1 MGFPPGKTGK
11 LKPARYDR
19 ATGEETKMS
28 EKPRLDTTRLQK
40 IAQAYWESAAL
51 MAAVELEIFTAIAH
65 GHDTIPAAAKAAG
78 ISERNAER
86 LLTALTAMTLLAR
99 EGDGEQGRFANAP
112 DVQRFLVKDGER
124 YAGPWIL
131 FTKPRWAAYGEL
143 GQRLRSKTENR
154 LGAYESFT
162 VDDAR
167 RYHAA
172 TYSIGM
178 GAARLFSRSVDL
190 SGRKKMLDL
199 GGGSGAY
206 SIVATKTFPGLQA
219 IVLDLPPV
227 AVVAGEYIA
236 ANQAS
241 DRVSTLPGDF
251 TRTPFPQGVD
261 IVVMASNL
269 PQYEPDLIRLVV
281 GKAFDALLPGG
292 EMHLI
297 GETLHD
303 DRRGP
308 LSAAL
313 WGLNE
318 AVYGST
324 GRAHTEGEVK
334 GYLQD
339 AGFNDVAVHPFVPGV
354 LSRVAGRKS
363 G

>member
-1 MGFPPGKTGK
+1 MIRQQRRIPQM
-11 LKPARYDR
+11 A
-19 ATGEETKMS
+19 

-40 IAQAYWESAAL
+40 MAQAYWESAAL
-51 MAAVELEIFTAIAH
+51 MAAVELEVFTAIAH
-65 GHDTIPAAAKAAG
+65 GQDTIASVAKAVG

-86 LLTALTAMTLLAR
+86 LLTVLVAMTLLTR
-99 EGDGEQGRFANAP
+99 DGDRFANAA
-112 DVQRFLVKDGER
+112 DVERFLVKDSDR

-131 FTKPRWAAYGEL
+131 FTKPRWAAFGEL
-143 GQRLRSKTENR
+143 STRLRKPEENR
-154 LGAYESFT
+154 LGAYVDFT
-162 VDDAR
+162 VEDAR

-190 SGRKKMLDL
+190 KGRKLLLDL

-206 SIVATKTFPGLQA
+206 SIVATQTFPGLKA
-219 IVLDLPPV
+219 ILLDLPPV
-227 AVVAGEYIA
+227 AVVAKEYIA
-236 ANQAS
+236 ANNAD
-241 DRVSTLPGDF
+241 DRVTTLPGDF
-251 TRTPFPQGVD
+251 TRTEFPQGVD
-261 IVVMASNL
+261 VVVMASNL

-281 GKAFDALLPGG
+281 GKAFAALVPGG

-318 AVYGST
+318 AIQHST
-324 GRAHTEGEVK
+324 GLAHTESEVK
-334 GYLQD
+334 GYLQG
-339 AGFNDVAVHPFVPGV
+339 AGFAGVAVHPFVPGV
-354 LSRVAGRKS
+354 LSRITGRKP

>member
-1 MGFPPGKTGK
+1 
-11 LKPARYDR
+11 
-19 ATGEETKMS
+19 MS
-28 EKPRLDTTRLQK
+28 DKQRLDTTRLQK

-65 GHDTIPAAAKAAG
+65 GHDTIPAVAKSIG
-78 ISERNAER
+78 ITERNAER
-86 LLTALTAMTLLAR
+86 ILTVLAAMTLLSR
-99 EGDGEQGRFANAP
+99 EGERFTNAP

-131 FTKPRWAAYGEL
+131 FTKPRWTAFGEL
-143 GQRLRSKTENR
+143 SDRLRRKEENK
-154 LGAYESFT
+154 LGAYVDFS

-190 SGRKKMLDL
+190 TGRKKLLDL

-206 SIVATKTFPGLQA
+206 SIVATKTYPGLKA

-227 AVVAGEYIA
+227 AVVANEYIA
-236 ANQAS
+236 ANDAA
-241 DRVSTLPGDF
+241 DKVSTLPGDF
-251 TRTPFPQGVD
+251 TSTEFPNGVD
-261 IVVMASNL
+261 VVVMASNL

-281 GKAFDALLPGG
+281 RKAFAALEPGG

-303 DRRGP
+303 DRNGP

-318 AVYGST
+318 AVQGST
-324 GRAHTEGEVK
+324 GLAHTEAEVK
-334 GYLQD
+334 GYLQG
-339 AGFNDVAVHPFVPGV
+339 AGFAGVAVHPFVPGV
-354 LSRVAGRKS
+354 LSRVTGRKPA
-363 G
+363 

>member
-1 MGFPPGKTGK
+1 MP
-11 LKPARYDR
+11 DR
-19 ATGEETKMS
+19 
-28 EKPRLDTTRLQK
+28 PRLDTTRLQK
-40 IAQAYWESAAL
+40 VAQAYWESAAL
-51 MAAVELEIFTAIAH
+51 MAAVELEVFTAIAH
-65 GHDTIPAAAKAAG
+65 GHDTIAAAGQAIG

-86 LLTALTAMTLLAR
+86 LLTALTAMTLLER
-99 EGDGEQGRFANAP
+99 SGERFTNAP

-131 FTKPRWAAYGEL
+131 FTKPRWPAFGEL
-143 GQRLRSKTENR
+143 SGRLRRREENR
-154 LGAYESFT
+154 LGQYTEFT
-162 VDDAR
+162 VEDAR

-190 SGRKKMLDL
+190 AGRKLLLDL

-206 SIVATKTFPGLQA
+206 SIVATKTFPGLRA

-227 AVVAGEYIA
+227 VVVAREYIA
-236 ANQAS
+236 ANDAA
-241 DRVSTLPGDF
+241 DRVSAIAGDF
-251 TRTPFPQGVD
+251 TTSEFPKGVD
-261 IVVMASNL
+261 VAVMASNL
-269 PQYEPDLIRLVV
+269 PQYEPALIRLVV
-281 GKAFDALLPGG
+281 KKAFAALVPGG

-318 AVYGST
+318 AVQGST
-324 GRAHTEGEVK
+324 GVAHTEGEVK
-334 GYLQD
+334 SYLQD
-339 AGFNDVAVHPFVPGV
+339 AGFAGVTVHPFVPGV
-354 LSRVAGRKS
+354 LSRVAGRKPS
-363 G
+363 

>member
-1 MGFPPGKTGK
+1 M
-11 LKPARYDR
+11 A
-19 ATGEETKMS
+19 
-28 EKPRLDTTRLQK
+28 EKPRLDTTRLQR

-51 MAAVELEIFTAIAH
+51 MAAVELEVFTAIAH
-65 GHDTIPAAAKAAG
+65 GHDTVPAAARAVG

-86 LLTALTAMTLLAR
+86 LLTVLSAMALLERT
-99 EGDGEQGRFANAP
+99 GDRFANAP

-131 FTKPRWAAYGEL
+131 FTKPRWEAFGRLSE
-143 GQRLRSKTENR
+143 RLRDREEKR
-154 LGAYESFT
+154 LGAYVDFT

-190 SGRKKMLDL
+190 TGRKRLLDL

-206 SIVATKTFPGLQA
+206 SIVATQTFPGLEA

-227 AVVAGEYIA
+227 TAVADEYIA
-236 ANQAS
+236 ANGAS
-241 DRVSTLPGDF
+241 ERVRTLPGDF
-251 TRTPFPQGVD
+251 TRTDFPAD
-261 IVVMASNL
+261 IDVVVMASNL

-281 GKAFDALLPGG
+281 GKAFDALVPGG

-303 DRRGP
+303 DRQGP

-318 AVYGST
+318 AVQGST
-324 GRAHTEGEVK
+324 GVAHTEGEVQ
-334 GYLQD
+334 GYLQG
-339 AGFNDVAVHPFVPGV
+339 AGFVDVAVHPFVPGV
-354 LSRVAGRKS
+354 LSRIAGRKP

>member
-1 MGFPPGKTGK
+1 MT
-11 LKPARYDR
+11 
-19 ATGEETKMS
+19 EN
-28 EKPRLDTTRLQK
+28 KPRLDTTRLQK
-40 IAQAYWESAAL
+40 MAQAYWESAAL
-51 MAAVELEIFTAIAH
+51 MAAVELEVFTAIAH
-65 GHDTIPAAAKAAG
+65 GHDTIPAAAKAVG
-78 ISERNAER
+78 ISPRNAER
-86 LLTALTAMTLLAR
+86 LLTALVAMTLLTR
-99 EGDGEQGRFANAP
+99 HDEGGGERFANAP

-131 FTKPRWAAYGEL
+131 FTKPRWTAFGEL
-143 GQRLRSKTENR
+143 GERLRRREENK
-154 LGAYESFT
+154 LGQYTGFT
-162 VDDAR
+162 VEDAR

-190 SGRKKMLDL
+190 AGRKLLLDL

-206 SIVATKTFPGLQA
+206 SIVATKTFPGLKA

-227 AVVAGEYIA
+227 AVVAREYIA
-236 ANQAS
+236 ASDAA
-241 DRVSTLPGDF
+241 DRVSAMAGDF
-251 TRTPFPQGVD
+251 TTADFPQDVD
-261 IVVMASNL
+261 VVVMASNL
-269 PQYEPDLIRLVV
+269 PQYEPALIRLVV
-281 GKAFDALLPGG
+281 GKAFAALVPGG

-318 AVYGST
+318 AVQGST
-324 GRAHTEGEVK
+324 GVAHTESEVK

-339 AGFNDVAVHPFVPGV
+339 AGFTGVAVHPFVPGV
-354 LSRVAGRKS
+354 LSRIAGRKP

>member
-1 MGFPPGKTGK
+1 
-11 LKPARYDR
+11 
-19 ATGEETKMS
+19 MS
-28 EKPRLDTTRLQK
+28 DKQRLDTTRLQK

-65 GHDTIPAAAKAAG
+65 GHDTIPAVAKATN
-78 ISERNAER
+78 ITERNAER
-86 LLTALTAMTLLAR
+86 ILTVLAAMTLLSR
-99 EGDGEQGRFANAP
+99 EGERFTNAP

-131 FTKPRWAAYGEL
+131 FTKPRWTAFGEL
-143 GQRLRSKTENR
+143 SDRLRRKEETK
-154 LGAYESFT
+154 LGAYVDFS

-190 SGRKKMLDL
+190 TGRKKLLDL

-206 SIVATKTFPGLQA
+206 SIVATKTYPGLKA

-227 AVVAGEYIA
+227 AVVANEYIA
-236 ANQAS
+236 ANDAA

-251 TRTPFPQGVD
+251 TSTEFPSGVD
-261 IVVMASNL
+261 VVVMASNL
-269 PQYEPDLIRLVV
+269 PQYEPALIRLVV
-281 GKAFDALLPGG
+281 KKAFAALEPGG

-303 DRRGP
+303 DRSGP

-318 AVYGST
+318 AVQGST
-324 GRAHTEGEVK
+324 GLAHTEAEVK
-334 GYLQD
+334 GYLQG
-339 AGFNDVAVHPFVPGV
+339 AGFADVAVHPFVPGV
-354 LSRVAGRKS
+354 LSRVTGRKPA
-363 G
+363 

>member
-1 MGFPPGKTGK
+1 M
-11 LKPARYDR
+11 
-19 ATGEETKMS
+19 
-28 EKPRLDTTRLQK
+28 EKPRLDTTRLQR

-65 GHDTIPAAAKAAG
+65 GHDTVPGIATAAG
-78 ISERNAER
+78 LSERNAER
-86 LLTALTAMTLLAR
+86 LLTVLVAMTLLSHQ
-99 EGDGEQGRFANAP
+99 DGRFANAA
-112 DVQRFLVKDGER
+112 DVQRFLVKGGER

-131 FTKPRWAAYGEL
+131 FTKPRWEAFGRLTE
-143 GQRLRSKTENR
+143 RLRDREEKR
-154 LGAYESFT
+154 LGAYVNFT
-162 VDDAR
+162 VEDAR

-190 SGRKKMLDL
+190 TGRKLLLDL

-206 SIVATKTFPGLQA
+206 SIVATAAFPGLEA

-227 AVVAGEYIA
+227 TVVADEYIA
-236 ANQAS
+236 ANGAAH
-241 DRVSTLPGDF
+241 RVTTLPGDF
-251 TRTPFPQGVD
+251 TQTEFPRGVD
-261 IVVMASNL
+261 VVVMASNL

-281 GKAFDALLPGG
+281 AKAFAALVPGG

-303 DRRGP
+303 DRNGP

-318 AVYGST
+318 AVQGST
-324 GRAHTEGEVK
+324 GRAHTEAEVK
-334 GYLQD
+334 GYLQG
-339 AGFNDVAVHPFVPGV
+339 AGFAGVTVHPFVPSV
-354 LSRVAGRKS
+354 LSRVAGRKPD
-363 G
+363 

>member
-1 MGFPPGKTGK
+1 M
-11 LKPARYDR
+11 A
-19 ATGEETKMS
+19 

-40 IAQAYWESAAL
+40 MAQAYWESAAL
-51 MAAVELEIFTAIAH
+51 MAAVELDVFTAIAR
-65 GHDTIPAAAKAAG
+65 GQDTIAAVATAAG
-78 ISERNAER
+78 ISARNAER
-86 LLTALTAMTLLAR
+86 LLTALAAMTLLDR
-99 EGDGEQGRFANAP
+99 DGDRFTNAA
-112 DVQRFLVKDGER
+112 DVQRFLVKDSDR

-131 FTKPRWAAYGEL
+131 FTKPRWGAYGEL
-143 GQRLRSKTENR
+143 AGRLKNPAENR

-190 SGRKKMLDL
+190 KGRKLMLDL

-206 SIVATKTFPGLQA
+206 SIVATQTFPGLKA

-236 ANQAS
+236 ANNAS
-241 DRVSTLPGDF
+241 DRVTTLPGDF
-251 TRTPFPQGVD
+251 TRTEFPQGVD
-261 IVVMASNL
+261 VVVMASNL

-281 GKAFDALLPGG
+281 GKAFAALVPGG

-324 GRAHTEGEVK
+324 GVAHTEGEVK
-334 GYLQD
+334 GYLAG
-339 AGFNDVAVHPFVPGV
+339 AGFAEVTVHPFVPGV
-354 LSRVAGRKS
+354 LSRIAGRKP

>member
-1 MGFPPGKTGK
+1 M
-11 LKPARYDR
+11 A
-19 ATGEETKMS
+19 
-28 EKPRLDTTRLQK
+28 EKPRLDTTRLQN
-40 IAQAYWESAAL
+40 IAQAYWQSAAL
-51 MAAVELEIFTAIAH
+51 MAAVELDVFSAIAH
-65 GHDTIPAAAKAAG
+65 GHDTIPMAAKAAG

-86 LLTALTAMTLLAR
+86 LLTALSAMTLLTR
-99 EGDGEQGRFANAP
+99 DGERFANAP
-112 DVQRFLVKDGER
+112 DVQRFLVKDGKR

-143 GQRLRSKTENR
+143 SQRLRATTENR

-190 SGRKKMLDL
+190 SGRRKMLDL
-199 GGGSGAY
+199 GGGSAAY
-206 SIVATKTFPGLQA
+206 SIVATKTFPGLKA

-227 AVVAGEYIA
+227 AIVAQEYIA
-236 ANQAS
+236 ANDAG
-241 DRVSTLPGDF
+241 DRVTTLPGDF

-261 IVVMASNL
+261 VVVMASNL

-281 GKAFDALLPGG
+281 GKAFNALVAGG

-324 GRAHTEGEVK
+324 GVAHTESEVK
-334 GYLQD
+334 SYLQG
-339 AGFNDVAVHPFVPGV
+339 AGFTEVTVHPFVPGV
-354 LSRVAGRKS
+354 LSRVAGRKPA
-363 G
+363 

>member
-1 MGFPPGKTGK
+1 
-11 LKPARYDR
+11 
-19 ATGEETKMS
+19 MS
-28 EKPRLDTTRLQK
+28 DKQRLDTTRLQK

-65 GHDTIPAAAKAAG
+65 GHDTIPAAAKAIG
-78 ISERNAER
+78 ITERNAER
-86 LLTALTAMTLLAR
+86 ILTVLAAMTLLSR
-99 EGDGEQGRFANAP
+99 EGERFTNAP

-131 FTKPRWAAYGEL
+131 FTKPRWTAFGEL
-143 GQRLRSKTENR
+143 SDRLRRKEETK
-154 LGAYESFT
+154 LGAYVDFS

-190 SGRKKMLDL
+190 TGRKKLLDL

-206 SIVATKTFPGLQA
+206 SIVATKTYPGLKA

-227 AVVAGEYIA
+227 AVVANEYIA
-236 ANQAS
+236 ANDAA

-251 TRTPFPQGVD
+251 TSTEFPSGVD
-261 IVVMASNL
+261 VVVMASNL
-269 PQYEPDLIRLVV
+269 PQYEPALIRLVV
-281 GKAFDALLPGG
+281 KKAFAALEPGG

-303 DRRGP
+303 DRSGP

-318 AVYGST
+318 AVQGST
-324 GRAHTEGEVK
+324 GLAHTEAEVK
-334 GYLQD
+334 GYLQG
-339 AGFNDVAVHPFVPGV
+339 AGFVDVAVHPFVPGV
-354 LSRVAGRKS
+354 LSRVTGRKPA
-363 G
+363 

>member
-1 MGFPPGKTGK
+1 M
-11 LKPARYDR
+11 A
-19 ATGEETKMS
+19 

-40 IAQAYWESAAL
+40 MAQAYWESAAL
-51 MAAVELEIFTAIAH
+51 MAAVELEVFTAIAH
-65 GHDTIPAAAKAAG
+65 GQDTIPAVAKAVG
-78 ISERNAER
+78 ISARNAER
-86 LLTALTAMTLLAR
+86 LLTVLVAMTLLTR
-99 EGDGEQGRFANAP
+99 EGDRFANAA
-112 DVQRFLVKDGER
+112 DVQRFLVKDSDR

-131 FTKPRWAAYGEL
+131 FTKPRWPAFGEL
-143 GQRLRSKTENR
+143 SKRLRSPEENR
-154 LGAYESFT
+154 LGAYVDFT
-162 VDDAR
+162 VEDAR

-190 SGRKKMLDL
+190 KGRKLLLDL

-206 SIVATKTFPGLQA
+206 SIVATQTFPGLKA
-219 IVLDLPPV
+219 VVLDLPPV
-227 AVVAGEYIA
+227 AVVADEYIA
-236 ANQAS
+236 ANNAS
-241 DRVSTLPGDF
+241 DRVTTLPGDF
-251 TRTPFPQGVD
+251 TRTEFPVNVD
-261 IVVMASNL
+261 VVVMASNL

-281 GKAFDALLPGG
+281 GKAFASLMPGG

-318 AVYGST
+318 AIQHST
-324 GRAHTEGEVK
+324 GLAHTEAEVK
-334 GYLQD
+334 GYLQG
-339 AGFNDVAVHPFVPGV
+339 AGFTDVAVHPFVPGV
-354 LSRVAGRKS
+354 LSRITGRKP

>member
-1 MGFPPGKTGK
+1 M
-11 LKPARYDR
+11 AQQ
-19 ATGEETKMS
+19 
-28 EKPRLDTTRLQK
+28 RLDTTRLQK

-51 MAAVELEIFTAIAH
+51 MAAVELEVFTAIAH
-65 GHDTIPAAAKAAG
+65 GHDTVAAVARAVG
-78 ISERNAER
+78 ITERNAER
-86 LLTALTAMTLLAR
+86 LLTALSAMTLLER
-99 EGDGEQGRFANAP
+99 QQDSRGDRFTNAP

-131 FTKPRWAAYGEL
+131 FTKPRWEAFGKLSEHLRRREESHL
-143 GQRLRSKTENR
+143 GQYTE
-154 LGAYESFT
+154 FT

-190 SGRKKMLDL
+190 SGRKLMLDL

-206 SIVATKTFPGLQA
+206 SIVATKTFPGLKA

-227 AVVAGEYIA
+227 AEVAREYIA
-236 ANQAS
+236 ANDAT
-241 DRVSTLPGDF
+241 DRVSAMPGDF
-251 TRTPFPQGVD
+251 TRTEFPQGADV
-261 IVVMASNL
+261 VVMASNL

-281 GKAFDALLPGG
+281 AKAFAAMAPGG

-318 AVYGST
+318 AVQGST
-324 GRAHTEGEVK
+324 GVAHTEGEVK
-334 GYLQD
+334 GYLQG
-339 AGFNDVAVHPFVPGV
+339 AGFTDVAVHPFVPGV
-354 LSRVAGRKS
+354 LSRVTGRKP

>member
-1 MGFPPGKTGK
+1 M
-11 LKPARYDR
+11 AQQ
-19 ATGEETKMS
+19 
-28 EKPRLDTTRLQK
+28 PRLDTTRLQK

-51 MAAVELEIFTAIAH
+51 MAAVELEIFTAVAH
-65 GHDTIPAAAKAAG
+65 GHDTTAGVARAAG
-78 ISERNAER
+78 ISMRNAER
-86 LLTALTAMTLLAR
+86 LLTALTAMTLLER
-99 EGDGEQGRFANAP
+99 QTDSQGGERFTNAA

-131 FTKPRWAAYGEL
+131 FTKPRWEAFGKLGEHLRRQEENHL
-143 GQRLRSKTENR
+143 GQYTE
-154 LGAYESFT
+154 FT

-190 SGRKKMLDL
+190 SGRKLLLDL

-206 SIVATKTFPGLQA
+206 SIVATRTFPGLKA

-227 AVVAGEYIA
+227 AVVASEYIA
-236 ANQAS
+236 ANDAA

-251 TRTPFPQGVD
+251 TKTEFPQGVD
-261 IVVMASNL
+261 VVVMASNL
-269 PQYEPDLIRLVV
+269 PQYEPALIRLVV
-281 GKAFDALLPGG
+281 GKAFAALVPGG
-292 EMHLI
+292 EMHLV

-318 AVYGST
+318 AVQGST
-324 GRAHTEGEVK
+324 GVAHTEGEVK

-339 AGFNDVAVHPFVPGV
+339 AGFTDVTVYPFVPGV
-354 LSRVAGRKS
+354 LSRVTGRKP

>member
-1 MGFPPGKTGK
+1 
-11 LKPARYDR
+11 
-19 ATGEETKMS
+19 MS
-28 EKPRLDTTRLQK
+28 DKPRLDTTRLQR

-51 MAAVELEIFTAIAH
+51 MAAVELDVFTAIAH
-65 GHDTIPAAAKAAG
+65 GHDTIPSAAKAVG

-86 LLTALTAMTLLAR
+86 LLTALSAMTLLEPDGAR
-99 EGDGEQGRFANAP
+99 FTNAS
-112 DVQRFLVKDGER
+112 DVQRFLVKDGDR
-124 YAGPWIL
+124 YAGPWML
-131 FTKPRWAAYGEL
+131 FTKPRWNAYGEL
-143 GQRLRSKTENR
+143 AQRLRNRTEKR
-154 LGAYESFT
+154 LGSYDSFT

-172 TYSIGM
+172 TYSIGT

-190 SGRKKMLDL
+190 TGRKKMLDL

-206 SIVATKTFPGLQA
+206 SIVATTTFPGLKA

-227 AVVAGEYIA
+227 TVVADEYIA
-236 ANQAS
+236 ANKAS
-241 DRVSTLPGDF
+241 DRVTTLPGDF
-251 TRTPFPQGVD
+251 TRIDFPDGVD
-261 IVVMASNL
+261 VVVMASNL
-269 PQYEPDLIRLVV
+269 PQYEPALIRLVV
-281 GKAFDALLPGG
+281 GKAFAALLPGG

-324 GRAHTEGEVK
+324 GVAHTESEVK
-334 GYLQD
+334 SYLED
-339 AGFNDVAVHPFVPGV
+339 AGFIDVVIHPFVPGV
-354 LSRVAGRKS
+354 LSRVAGRKAA
-363 G
+363 

>member
-1 MGFPPGKTGK
+1 M
-11 LKPARYDR
+11 AER
-19 ATGEETKMS
+19 A
-28 EKPRLDTTRLQK
+28 RLDTTRLQRM
-40 IAQAYWESAAL
+40 ATAYWESAAL
-51 MAAVELEIFTAIAH
+51 MAAVELDVFTAIAR
-65 GHDTIPAAAKAAG
+65 GHDTIPALARAAG
-78 ISERNAER
+78 MTDRNAER
-86 LLTALTAMTLLAR
+86 LLTTLTALALIER
-99 EGDGEQGRFANAP
+99 NSERFSNAP
-112 DVQRFLVKDGER
+112 DVQRFLVKDSDR

-131 FTKPRWAAYGEL
+131 FTKPRWAGFGEL
-143 GQRLRSKTENR
+143 ADRLRSKVENR
-154 LGAYESFT
+154 LGAYVEFS
-162 VDDAR
+162 VEDAR

-206 SIVATKTFPGLQA
+206 SIVATKTFPGLTA

-236 ANQAS
+236 ANGAG

-251 TRTPFPQGVD
+251 TRTAFPQGVD
-261 IVVMASNL
+261 VVVMASNL

-281 GKAFDALLPGG
+281 GKAFEALVPGG
-292 EMHLI
+292 EMHLV

-324 GRAHTEGEVK
+324 GLAHTEGEVK
-334 GYLQD
+334 GYLQG
-339 AGFNDVAVHPFVPGV
+339 AGFVDVAVHPFVPGV
-354 LSRVAGRKS
+354 LSRVAGRKP

>member
-1 MGFPPGKTGK
+1 MTQQQQP
-11 LKPARYDR
+11 
-19 ATGEETKMS
+19 S
-28 EKPRLDTTRLQK
+28 QRLDTTRLQK
-40 IAQAYWESAAL
+40 MAQAYWESAAL
-51 MAAVELEIFTAIAH
+51 MAAVELEVFTAIAH
-65 GHDTIPAAAKAAG
+65 GQDTIPAVAQAVG
-78 ISERNAER
+78 ISARNAER
-86 LLTALTAMTLLAR
+86 LLTALTAMTLLTR
-99 EGDGEQGRFANAP
+99 EGERFANAP

-131 FTKPRWAAYGEL
+131 FTKPRWTAFGEL
-143 GQRLRSKTENR
+143 AERLRRREETTLGQYTE
-154 LGAYESFT
+154 FT

-190 SGRKKMLDL
+190 TGRKLMLDL

-206 SIVATKTFPGLQA
+206 SIVATRAFPSLKA

-227 AVVAGEYIA
+227 AVVAQEYIA
-236 ANQAS
+236 ANGAA
-241 DRVSTLPGDF
+241 DRVSAMAGDF
-251 TRTPFPQGVD
+251 TASDFPQGVD
-261 IVVMASNL
+261 VVVMASNL
-269 PQYEPDLIRLVV
+269 PQYEPALIRLVV
-281 GKAFDALLPGG
+281 GKAFAALVPGG

-318 AVYGST
+318 AVQGST
-324 GRAHTEGEVK
+324 GVAHTESEVR

-339 AGFNDVAVHPFVPGV
+339 AGFTAVAVHAFMPGV
-354 LSRVAGRKS
+354 LSRVTGRKP

>member
-1 MGFPPGKTGK
+1 M
-11 LKPARYDR
+11 A
-19 ATGEETKMS
+19 
-28 EKPRLDTTRLQK
+28 EKPRFDTTRLQK

-51 MAAVELEIFTAIAH
+51 MAAVELEVFTAIAH
-65 GHDTIPAAAKAAG
+65 GHDTVPAAAQAVG

-86 LLTALTAMTLLAR
+86 LLTVLAAMTLLER
-99 EGDGEQGRFANAP
+99 TGDRFANAP
-112 DVQRFLVKDGER
+112 DVQRFLVKDGDR

-131 FTKPRWAAYGEL
+131 FTKPRWEAFGRLSE
-143 GQRLRSKTENR
+143 RLRDREEKR
-154 LGAYESFT
+154 LGAYVNFT
-162 VDDAR
+162 VEDAR

-190 SGRKKMLDL
+190 TGRKLLLDL

-206 SIVATKTFPGLQA
+206 SIVATQTFPGLEA

-227 AVVAGEYIA
+227 TVVADEYIA
-236 ANQAS
+236 ANGAAG
-241 DRVSTLPGDF
+241 RVRTLPGDF
-251 TRTPFPQGVD
+251 TRTEFPHGVD
-261 IVVMASNL
+261 VVVMASNL

-281 GKAFDALLPGG
+281 GKAFAVLVPGG

-318 AVYGST
+318 AVQGST
-324 GRAHTEGEVK
+324 GLAHTEGEVR
-334 GYLQD
+334 GYLQG
-339 AGFNDVAVHPFVPGV
+339 AGFVDVAVHPFVPGV
-354 LSRVAGRKS
+354 LSRITGRKP

>member
-1 MGFPPGKTGK
+1 M
-11 LKPARYDR
+11 A
-19 ATGEETKMS
+19 

-40 IAQAYWESAAL
+40 MAQAYWESAAL

-65 GHDTIPAAAKAAG
+65 GQDTIPAVAEAAG
-78 ISERNAER
+78 IGARNAER
-86 LLTALTAMTLLAR
+86 LLTALVAMTLLTR
-99 EGDGEQGRFANAP
+99 DGDRFANAP
-112 DVQRFLVKDGER
+112 DVQRFLVKDNDR

-131 FTKPRWAAYGEL
+131 FTKPRWEAYGKMSE
-143 GQRLRSKTENR
+143 RLRSTNVHK
-154 LGAYESFT
+154 LGAYQEFT

-190 SGRKKMLDL
+190 TGRRLMLDL

-206 SIVATKTFPGLQA
+206 SIVATATYPGLKA

-227 AVVAGEYIA
+227 AMVAREYIE
-236 ANQAS
+236 ANKAG
-241 DRVSTLPGDF
+241 DRVSAVAGDF
-251 TRTPFPQGVD
+251 TESAFPQSVD
-261 IVVMASNL
+261 VVVMASNL

-281 GKAFDALLPGG
+281 RKAFAALVPGG
-292 EMHLI
+292 EMHLV

-318 AVYGST
+318 GVYGST
-324 GRAHTEGEVK
+324 GAAHTESEVK
-334 GYLQD
+334 GYLRD
-339 AGFNDVAVHPFVPGV
+339 AGFAEVEVHPFVPGV
-354 LSRVAGRKS
+354 LSRVAGRKPV
-363 G
+363 